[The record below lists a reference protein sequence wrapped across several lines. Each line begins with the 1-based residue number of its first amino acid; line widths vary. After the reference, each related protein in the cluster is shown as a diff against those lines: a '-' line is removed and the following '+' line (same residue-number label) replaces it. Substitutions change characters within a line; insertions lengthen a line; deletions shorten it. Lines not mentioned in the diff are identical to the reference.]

1 MICAWVLAMQ
11 MLFPISSNSQ
21 FSAVYERLPN
31 DVQVIALI
39 RPATSYSVAS
49 LWVKCGSAFDP
60 PNREGTA
67 HLLEHLLPLKPFNS
81 TTIQIAMEQ
90 EGALLTPETGRNFM
104 AFHLQAR
111 NETLAKV
118 FPMLVEA
125 ITDLTVDPQVVER
138 EKRLMWLET
147 LALYEDPFWLVKTA
161 IEAKL
166 FEGTPY
172 AHPPTGWLETLNQLS
187 FPDIQRLHCTHFIAS
202 NFALIAVVPN
212 EDTLT
217 VLKEAVFRLPSA
229 PEVATAS
236 VSLPDRNFLPPFDAL
251 LQKALN
257 RPNEVFWGIGWRV
270 PVKANE
276 KIAMDA
282 LVWHLRQILLPNLFG
297 QIGVVQEWKM
307 LANPVCGEVALTI
320 TARLRPYT
328 ELLER
333 RLKRSLSELAQRD
346 ISLSELNWLKRGLRL
361 EHFRILNNPIR
372 CVRELGWAWAL
383 YSDPTIVER
392 YPKMIEDLRAEQI
405 RQIAARLDLAKPVV
419 WMVRKGETN

>member
-11 MLFPISSNSQ
+11 MFFPIPSDNQ
-21 FSAVYERLPN
+21 FRFVYERLPN
-31 DVQVIALI
+31 GVQVIALI
-39 RPATSYSVAS
+39 RPTTPYSVAS
-49 LWVKCGSAFDP
+49 LWVKCGSVSDP

-67 HLLEHLLPLKPFNS
+67 HLLEHLLPLKPFNG

-111 NETLAKV
+111 SETLARI
-118 FPMLVEA
+118 FPMLVGA
-125 ITDLTVDPQVVER
+125 VTDLTVDSQVVER
-138 EKRLMWLET
+138 EKGLMWLET
-147 LALYEDPFWLVKTA
+147 LALYEDPFWLMKTA

-172 AHPPTGWLETLNQLS
+172 AHPPTGWLETVNQLS
-187 FPDIQRLHCTHFIAS
+187 LADAQRLHRIHFIAS

-217 VLKEAVFRLPSA
+217 ILKETVFELPSA
-229 PEVATAS
+229 PEVTTAS
-236 VSLPDRNFLPPFDAL
+236 VSLPSRNFSPPFDAL

-257 RPNEVFWGIGWRV
+257 RSNEVFWGMGWRV

-333 RLKRSLSELAQRD
+333 RLNRSLNELAQRD
-346 ISLSELNWLKRGLRL
+346 ISLSELNWLKRSLRL

-383 YSDPTIVER
+383 YDDPTIVER
-392 YPKMIEDLRAEQI
+392 YSKMIEDLKAEQI
-405 RQIAARLDLAKPVV
+405 RQVASRLNSAKPVV
-419 WMVRKGETN
+419 WMVRKGSTN